1 MRDYLCF
8 LCTNDFHIDVII
20 ILFALM
26 KNGSSYRSRELVMN
40 SQSRWLRLS
49 DMLLLAVAAVWG
61 STYAVVKDA
70 LVFYPVLGV
79 LALRFGLAFVLL
91 SPILRSMRGMRGRAL
106 WGALGCGVMLFCIF
120 LAETFGVMLTEAST
134 AAFLISLCIVFTP
147 WVEWAWLGR
156 RPTRK
161 EWLAAV
167 LSLLGAWLLSG
178 AGLSLHRGD
187 ALILLAAV
195 LRALHGCLIKQVM
208 RQADLKPEMLTV
220 VQSGVVAAGSALMAL
235 ALGQWS
241 VALPAHGAFWASMG
255 YLAVVCTV
263 FAFFVQGYAMR
274 RSTPTRVSLL
284 MGSEPAF
291 GALIACL
298 WLGERLTL
306 MAWLGGA
313 LMLGVSIW
321 AVSSARGLHGVLR
334 GGQARGNAARAG
346 VAAVPVVDGHV
357 VDAHHAAGAG
367 RMDEAVRAQVDAHV

>member
-1 MRDYLCF
+1 
-8 LCTNDFHIDVII
+8 
-20 ILFALM
+20 
-26 KNGSSYRSRELVMN
+26 MN
-40 SQSRWLRLS
+40 AQSRWLRLS

-79 LALRFGLAFVLL
+79 LALRFGLAFLLL
-91 SPILRSMRGMRGRAL
+91 SPILRTVRGVSGRSL
-106 WGALGCGVMLFCIF
+106 WGALGCGALLFCIF
-120 LAETFGVMLTEAST
+120 LAETFGVMFTEAST

-156 RPTRK
+156 RPVRK
-161 EWLAAV
+161 EWLAA
-167 LSLLGAWLLSG
+167 LLALLGAWLLSG
-178 AGLSLHRGD
+178 AGLSLQRGD

-195 LRALHGCLIKQVM
+195 LRAFHGCLIKQVM
-208 RQADLKPEMLTV
+208 RQDDLRPEMLTA
-220 VQSGVVAAGSALMAL
+220 VQSGAVAAGSALAAL

-241 VALPAHGAFWASMG
+241 TDLPAHGAFWAGMG

-298 WLGERLTL
+298 WLGERLTFL
-306 MAWLGGA
+306 AWLGGA
-313 LMLGVSIW
+313 LMVGVSIW
-321 AVSSARGLHGVLR
+321 AVLPGRSRRRAAQGGLALVEPDG
-334 GGQARGNAARAG
+334 RA
-346 VAAVPVVDGHV
+346 
-357 VDAHHAAGAG
+357 
-367 RMDEAVRAQVDAHV
+367 